1 MTRSLKNLLC
11 QLMAVAIFIAPF
23 QTSQAGM
30 IGTQQA
36 AAITTSADADRSVV
50 INYLQRSQTVSEFQ
64 SLGLDAEAASTRVA
78 AMSDGE
84 VSALAGKINAAP
96 AGGDGLVVLILVVFF
111 IWYFAFRR

>member
-1 MTRSLKNLLC
+1 MTRSFKNILC

-36 AAITTSADADRSVV
+36 ASITTSADADRSVV
-50 INYLQRSQTVSEFQ
+50 INFLQRSQTVSDLQ
-64 SLGLDAEAASTRVA
+64 SLGLDAEAAATRVA

-84 VSALAGKINAAP
+84 VGELAGKINAVP
-96 AGGDGLVVLILVVFF
+96 AGADGVVVLILVVFF
-111 IWYFAFRR
+111 IWYFAFRK